1 MQIKINDATDK
12 FSNLKHIQPIIRTQY
27 NKRQSLIKINP
38 KKDTQIKKNE
48 INENNSYEY
57 IINRIM
63 EPERKNK
70 KGKKNI
76 QQVSQNNK
84 TMKIIKTKKEISPP
98 NFLRRKSEM
107 YKLNFLRD
115 KLKIP
120 KIGFNL
126 YHKPKPT
133 ISNLH
138 ELNLSLKSCQI
149 LHKTECEPI
158 NEVKIF
164 HKVQK
169 ENVINFVIESNMN
182 YSKQLNNSNSVFL
195 VTNQIVNINKKDYD
209 SINENQIEKNKAD
222 LGIQTEPWITKN
234 INQMTF
240 TIKDNH
246 KKKKFLC
253 CF

>member
-1 MQIKINDATDK
+1 M
-12 FSNLKHIQPIIRTQY
+12 L
-27 NKRQSLIKINP
+27 
-38 KKDTQIKKNE
+38 
-48 INENNSYEY
+48 
-57 IINRIM
+57 
-63 EPERKNK
+63 
-70 KGKKNI
+70 
-76 QQVSQNNK
+76 
-84 TMKIIKTKKEISPP
+84 
-98 NFLRRKSEM
+98 
-107 YKLNFLRD
+107 
-115 KLKIP
+115 
-120 KIGFNL
+120 
-126 YHKPKPT
+126 
-133 ISNLH
+133 
-138 ELNLSLKSCQI
+138 I

-209 SINENQIEKNKAD
+209 SIKENQIEKNKAD

-246 KKKKFLC
+246 KKNKFLC